1 MKPIIDVKGVTF
13 GYASGDPAIIDASF
27 HIMPSQLVAIIGPNG
42 GGKTTLL
49 KLLMGFLLPW
59 EGSISILGHAPTH
72 YPNGIAYVPQMTGFD
87 RQFPMTTLDLVLTGR
102 LSSLPWWGLY
112 RREDRERAHEALE
125 QVNLINF
132 AKKPFGSL
140 SGGQLQRA
148 LIARA
153 LISDPKIL
161 LFDEP
166 LAHLDEKAENEL
178 VELLGHIR
186 KEKTILMVT
195 HTIQSILAEVRQ
207 ILCVQGR
214 VDVMTKEQICEHFAL
229 GLYHY
234 PLIESPHKHHF
245 AEGEKK

>member
-1 MKPIIDVKGVTF
+1 MNPSIDVKNVTF
-13 GYASGDPAIIDASF
+13 GYRERDPVIIDASF
-27 HIMPSQLVAIIGPNG
+27 QIMPSQLVAIIGPNG

-49 KLLMGFLLPW
+49 KLLMGFLEPW
-59 EGSISILGHAPTH
+59 QGTISIFRKRPTR
-72 YPNGIAYVPQMTGFD
+72 YPNGIAYVPQMTSFD
-87 RQFPMTTLDLVLTGR
+87 RQFPMTVFDLVLTGR
-102 LSSLPWWGLY
+102 LFNLPWWGQY
-112 RREDRERAHEALE
+112 RKQDREKAMSALE
-125 QVNLINF
+125 EVHLEEF
-132 AKKPFGSL
+132 AKKPFSSL

-153 LISDPKIL
+153 LVSEPKIIL
-161 LFDEP
+161 LDEP
-166 LAHLDEKAENEL
+166 LAHLDATAENEL

-186 KEKTILMVT
+186 KKKTILMVT
-195 HTIQSILAEVRQ
+195 HNIQSILSSVEH

-234 PLIESPHKHHF
+234 PLIDAPHEHRL